1 MNRICKLL
9 ILGILAI
16 SILSGCASPEPAPA
30 AQPTS
35 PVLEATDSPQEPA
48 AATEAPEPT
57 SNAPAPA
64 APPAAAPIDPE
75 VAAISGQTLLEERCV
90 TCHTLENI
98 TVITGSYEEWEIIVD
113 RMIQRGANLTDE
125 EKSILLEYLAENYKD

>member
-1 MNRICKLL
+1 MNRIFKLL
-9 ILGILAI
+9 ILTILAI

-64 APPAAAPIDPE
+64 EPPAAAPIDPE
-75 VAAISGQTLLEERCV
+75 AAAISGQTLLEERCV
-90 TCHTLENI
+90 TCHTLENA
-98 TVITGSYEEWEIIVD
+98 VSVTGTFEDWEIIVD
-113 RMIQRGANLTDE
+113 RMIQRGAVLTDE
-125 EKSILLEYLAENYKD
+125 EKAILLEFLVENYKD

>member
-1 MNRICKLL
+1 MPKTIKILFLVIFALSLL
-9 ILGILAI
+9 TA
-16 SILSGCASPEPAPA
+16 CATPEPSPA
-30 AQPTS
+30 LQSTIPAQEETTP
-35 PVLEATDSPQEPA
+35 PLEQDV
-48 AATEAPEPT
+48 ATEAPEST

-64 APPAAAPIDPE
+64 APPAAAPIAPE
-75 VAAISGQTLLEERCV
+75 VGVLNGQTLLEERCV